1 MAPRNVKS
9 RPSEAK
15 SPAPVNIYVSRAGG
29 KTILSSKPLASR
41 TPADSADLMDAQDKK
56 YTGGKISFDVQD
68 ADLDKVIKLL
78 ADVAGLNLI
87 MDPTDVKGKVTLK
100 LDNVPWDQ
108 ALDIL
113 LRIYNL
119 DKRIDGNV
127 LRVASKARLD
137 DETRRDLL
145 QVAERK
151 KLEQE
156 AEDLYTMTFKI
167 NYMKA
172 TELEPKIKKILSPR
186 GDIISNES
194 TNEIIVTDIRRN
206 LDKAGDLIK
215 ILDKEVKQ
223 VMIEARIVT
232 VDVGYS
238 RSLGVS
244 WGLTKNSGNNPSIG
258 VLGGSA
264 ATGTTTAT
272 QAWWE

>member
-29 KTILSSKPLASR
+29 KTILSSKPLAAR
-41 TPADSADLMDAQDKK
+41 APADSADVMDAQDKK

-145 QVAERK
+145 QVAEQK
-151 KLEQE
+151 KLEQQ

-186 GDIISNES
+186 GEIISNES

-264 ATGTTTAT
+264 ATGATTQ